1 MNKVTLLVVLLAILP
16 LAGFSQ
22 TEFELKPSQSMLMT
36 GKGPGQ
42 DATINPYAGQDCF
55 ATVVNIGTS
64 EVSVRVQKKGEV
76 ISTFSILGGNSFT
89 FKLLKD
95 QELYLDANDKEM
107 VRARVG
113 YALERPKE

>member
-1 MNKVTLLVVLLAILP
+1 MKKISLFLLLMLLLP
-16 LAGFSQ
+16 LTAFAQ
-22 TEFELKPSQSMLMT
+22 NEFELEPSQSMLMT

-55 ATVVNIGTS
+55 ATVINIGTS
-64 EVSVRVQKKGEV
+64 EVSARVQKKGEV
-76 ISTFSILGGNSFT
+76 INTFSILGGNSFT

-107 VRARVG
+107 AKAKVG

>member
-1 MNKVTLLVVLLAILP
+1 MKKSTLLLALLFSLPIL
-16 LAGFSQ
+16 GFAQ

-42 DATINPYAGQDCF
+42 DGTINPYAGQDCF
-55 ATVVNIGTS
+55 AIVDNIGTS
-64 EVSVRVQKKGEV
+64 EVSVRVQKMGEV

-95 QELYLDANDKEM
+95 QELYLDANENEM
-107 VRARVG
+107 VKARVS

>member
-1 MNKVTLLVVLLAILP
+1 MKKSTLLLALFLSLPILG
-16 LAGFSQ
+16 LAQ
-22 TEFELKPSQSMLMT
+22 TEFELEPSQSMLMT

-42 DATINPYAGQDCF
+42 DGTINPYAGQDCF
-55 ATVVNIGTS
+55 AIVDNIGTS

-95 QELYLDANDKEM
+95 QELYLDANDSKM
-107 VRARVG
+107 VKARVS
-113 YALERPKE
+113 YALKRPKE